1 MPNTHFT
8 DPNWHLLTKHN
19 HPTLIL
25 AVSLTFLCA
34 GSQVEKV
41 FAIPSEPEVV
51 DHVTIHHAGNGFA
64 ASYALPI
71 YQVEDIRFLSAG
83 VGIEERKATYPSF
96 PLKLIFAERGGAF
109 LTGVSVTIQNMSG
122 KEILTIS
129 PDQISGPWLFLDLGP
144 GTYRVTAVRGD
155 GTPIKQTIHLA
166 KGKTK
171 GIHFHWPAPKP
182 KG

>member
-1 MPNTHFT
+1 MVHVEVPR
-8 DPNWHLLTKHN
+8 LTKKYLL
-19 HPTLIL
+19 PIARVMTITLMSMGLTTSNAL
-25 AVSLTFLCA
+25 AIS
-34 GSQVEKV
+34 
-41 FAIPSEPEVV
+41 SEPPIV
-51 DHVTIHHAGNGFA
+51 DHVTIHHGGDGFA

-96 PLKLIFAERGGAF
+96 PLKLIFAESGGAF
-109 LTGVSVTIQNMSG
+109 LTGVSVTIQDMSG

-144 GTYRVTAVRGD
+144 GTYRVTAIRGD

-171 GIHFHWPAPKP
+171 SIYFHWPTPKA